1 MLAMLSVGIL
11 TFTFAVR
18 SASADTTVQF
28 SPEIIHQRPGLTFT
42 VNITITNVT
51 DLAGWAIDLSWDPN
65 IIRVTTGDPNG
76 LQPPINGT
84 FYNIY
89 QGPFLKNVR
98 PTSFIVNR
106 VNNAQGKIEF
116 LSARHVNMG
125 EGGSGALATINFT
138 CISVGTTTTQIIE
151 SILMDGEEKAIPH
164 EDYEVIDGRVLVS
177 LILIRMDPVSK
188 SVEEGELF
196 NITVHIDNMLED
208 LGMTGIQFKIT
219 WNLSYLNAVSMT
231 EGLFHNVTPP
241 GDESNIW
248 QLLHNV
254 RAGYVEYIYTW
265 LNATRAFEMGYAP
278 ISGNHTV
285 ATITLNATAIGYTPL
300 EFSLLRIAGLDPE
313 DMELLRLVD
322 YPKKPLPESYSLI
335 ESAAIVGDDTTPPN
349 ITYVSQ
355 YPPEEHVLQEYEVRV
370 NATVTDDLS
379 GVKQVTLN
387 YTNGN
392 GTWVTVDMTILEG
405 SIWRATI
412 PNFPYCTT
420 VTYSIIA
427 EDNFGNIIT
436 IEDVGYEYHVVPE
449 FPSTI
454 ILFLGMVFT
463 TLAVIIGKK
472 QPKPSQ
478 RLIELEQGTEK
489 NKFQHNIW
497 NR

>member
-1 MLAMLSVGIL
+1 LLKRIASGIMLAMLSVGIL

-116 LSARHVNMG
+116 LSARHVYMG
-125 EGGSGALATINFT
+125 EGVSGSGVLATINFT

-285 ATITLNATAIGYTPL
+285 ATIA
-300 EFSLLRIAGLDPE
+300 
-313 DMELLRLVD
+313 
-322 YPKKPLPESYSLI
+322 
-335 ESAAIVGDDTTPPN
+335 
-349 ITYVSQ
+349 
-355 YPPEEHVLQEYEVRV
+355 
-370 NATVTDDLS
+370 
-379 GVKQVTLN
+379 
-387 YTNGN
+387 
-392 GTWVTVDMTILEG
+392 
-405 SIWRATI
+405 RARA
-412 PNFPYCTT
+412 NFHY
-420 VTYSIIA
+420 
-427 EDNFGNIIT
+427 
-436 IEDVGYEYHVVPE
+436 
-449 FPSTI
+449 
-454 ILFLGMVFT
+454 
-463 TLAVIIGKK
+463 
-472 QPKPSQ
+472 
-478 RLIELEQGTEK
+478 
-489 NKFQHNIW
+489 
-497 NR
+497 